1 MHHQL
6 LAQGV
11 TAKAP
16 PAEAT
21 PNAGT
26 PGGIDAVNTL
36 PDAPDPTADVIDRI
50 PVAKVLPDSKAPEM
64 AVIESDNPQ
73 SLRGDVYFASGNV
86 VLTYQDHILHADS
99 IRYNRATGEVEFLGH
114 AKLTGGQNDEYI
126 EASRGTYNVRT
137 GTGRFY
143 DVHGSVGL
151 EQRSARSA
159 ANGAAQPAS
168 TTGAIVGAPI
178 GPASR
183 TTYANSNPFLFE
195 GKIVVKT
202 GPTDYT
208 VYEGS
213 VTSCLMPKPDW
224 QIFAKKITLD
234 KGKAHAAGSTFKLL
248 GIPLLFM
255 PYVTHPVDAEERQS
269 GLLIPELSFSR
280 GSATAG
286 SKGLTI
292 GEQGYLT
299 LGRSADMTIGLLYYS
314 DRGFSE
320 NGTVRVRG
328 QGNNF
333 ATGHFSALEDR
344 GFHYQAATLSGQLIT
359 LYANQ
364 GGEDVT
370 AAFRY
375 DFTPKTR
382 LVGDVEYL
390 SSYVYREA
398 FTENFNQAVS
408 SDINSVVFVTQQ
420 TNGYALSARFD
431 RYEGLKV
438 VPTYRTAGQEVKIFH
453 APALD
458 FDAID
463 RAIPGTPF
471 KWNVAT
477 SIASMKRVQPNFVTA
492 GMTERFDLRP
502 ELSLPMHFDGF
513 NLNAS
518 IAARETVYSRSRQV
532 PYGPNP
538 ANAVPIELMAPVNR
552 ADVEMKLDFRPPVIE
567 RDFKVP
573 AKLQS
578 LFGDE
583 VRHTVES
590 HLTYRDVKGVDNF
603 LAILRFDDTD
613 LVSDTNEL
621 EYGVTQHLYFKPHP
635 KVAKLP
641 PGCSASPLTKAVDD
655 KDAEPA
661 PREAQE
667 DPDQQPSIDANGIPN
682 PFSTAPDVPTRT
694 HKRHAGPCDK
704 PTAVAGQTEWF
715 SWDLKQKIFFDQ
727 NFGGAVINSRRNIF
741 ETTLDLSGIAFLTE
755 ARNISPLISR
765 MRFRTS
771 GHTDIE
777 YDFDYDTG
785 ASKFTSQNILLDVH
799 ESNLFGGVSY
809 ARLNAP
815 GRFHSEVLNQTT
827 NTATQILTTQISNFQ
842 QMRLL
847 GGFGAPTRAGLSVA
861 AGAGLDLNPPSG
873 AGMTQYLTIQA
884 SYNWNC
890 CGLSVEY
897 RKYDLGNIRDEG
909 TESFNFTLAN
919 IGSAGNMRRAQSLF

>member
-16 PAEAT
+16 PADTTQLT
-21 PNAGT
+21 PV
-26 PGGIDAVNTL
+26 DAAAPL
-36 PDAPDPTADVIDRI
+36 PDAPDPTTDVLQRI
-50 PVAKVLPDSKAPEM
+50 PVAQPLPDKHPPDKAI
-64 AVIESDNPQ
+64 IESDNPQ
-73 SLRGDVYFASGNV
+73 SLRGDVYSASGNV

-99 IRYNRATGEVEFLGH
+99 IRYNRATGEVEFEGH
-114 AKLTGGQNDEYI
+114 AKLTGGDNDEYI
-126 EASRGTYNVRT
+126 EASRGAYNMRS
-137 GTGRFY
+137 GTGQFY

-151 EQRSARSA
+151 EDRLAR
-159 ANGAAQPAS
+159 NTNPRAAQPAS
-168 TTGAIVGAPI
+168 TTGAIVGTPV

-183 TTYANSNPFLFE
+183 TTYANANPFLFE
-195 GKIVVKT
+195 GRLVIKT
-202 GPTDYT
+202 GPEDYT
-208 VYEGS
+208 VYDGS
-213 VTSCLMPKPDW
+213 VTSCLLPRPDW
-224 QIFAKKITLD
+224 QIFARKITMAD
-234 KGKAHAAGSTFKLL
+234 GKAHAAGSTFKLL
-248 GIPLLFM
+248 GIPMLFL
-255 PYVTHPVDAEERQS
+255 PYVTHPVDTEQRQS
-269 GLLIPELSFSR
+269 GILIPELSFSK
-280 GSATAG
+280 GTATAG

-292 GEQGYLT
+292 GEQGYLAM
-299 LGRSADMTIGLLYYS
+299 GRSADLTLGLLFYS

-320 NGTVRVRG
+320 NGTFRLRG
-328 QGNNF
+328 LGNNF
-333 ATGHFSALEDR
+333 ATAHFSALEDR

-370 AAFRY
+370 TAFRY

-390 SSYVYREA
+390 SSYIYREA

-408 SDINSVVFVTQQ
+408 SDINSVVFVTQE

-453 APALD
+453 APSFD
-458 FDAID
+458 FDSVD
-463 RAIPGTPF
+463 RAIPATPF
-471 KWNVAT
+471 KWNVST
-477 SIASMKRVQPNFVTA
+477 SVAGLKRVQPNFVSS
-492 GMTERFDLRP
+492 GITERFDLRP
-502 ELSLPMHFDGF
+502 EISLPLHFDGF
-513 NLNAS
+513 NVNAS
-518 IAARETVYSRSRQV
+518 IAARETVYSRSRRV
-532 PYGPNP
+532 PYGGPNP
-538 ANAVPIELMAPVNR
+538 ANTPPFELRDPVNR
-552 ADVEMKLDFRPPVIE
+552 ADVEFNIDLRPPVIA

-573 AKLQS
+573 AKLQNF
-578 LFGDE
+578 LGDE

-621 EYGVTQHLYFKPHP
+621 EYGVVQHLYFKPHP
-635 KVAKLP
+635 KAAKLP
-641 PGCSASPLTKAVDD
+641 EGCSAAPALKADP
-655 KDAEPA
+655 DAEAEHP
-661 PREAQE
+661 ESQE

-682 PFSTAPDVPTRT
+682 AFATAPDIPTRT
-694 HKRHAGPCDK
+694 HKRHAGPCDQ
-704 PTAVAGQTEWF
+704 PRPVVAQREWF
-715 SWDLKQKIFFDQ
+715 SWELKQKLFFDQ
-727 NFGGAVINSRRNIF
+727 TFGNAVINQRRNIF
-741 ETTLDLSGIAFLTE
+741 ESTLNLSGIAFLTE
-755 ARNISPLISR
+755 PRGISPLISR
-765 MRFRTS
+765 MRLRSS

-785 ASKFTSQNILLDVH
+785 ASRFTSQNLFLDVH
-799 ESNLFGGVSY
+799 ESKWFGGASY

-815 GRFHSEVLNQTT
+815 GRFFTEVVNQTT
-827 NTATQILTTQISNFQ
+827 NTATGLTSSQVSNFNQ
-842 QMRLL
+842 LRLL
-847 GGFGAPTRAGLSVA
+847 GGFGTPTRPGLAMA
-861 AGAGLDLNPPSG
+861 AGAGMDLSTNSV
-873 AGMTQYLTIQA
+873 QYLTVQA

-897 RKYDLGNIRDEG
+897 RKYNLGNVRDEG

>member
-1 MHHQL
+1 M
-6 LAQGV
+6 
-11 TAKAP
+11 
-16 PAEAT
+16 
-21 PNAGT
+21 
-26 PGGIDAVNTL
+26 L
-36 PDAPDPTADVIDRI
+36 PDRQPPQ
-50 PVAKVLPDSKAPEM
+50 M

-73 SLRGDVYFASGNV
+73 SLRDDVYSASGNV
-86 VLTYQDHILHADS
+86 VLTYQDHILRADS
-99 IRYNRATGEVEFLGH
+99 IRYDRSSGDVQFQGH
-114 AKLTGGQNDEYI
+114 AKLTGGENDEYI
-126 EASRGTYNVRT
+126 EASHGTYNVRT
-137 GTGRFY
+137 GLGQFY
-143 DVHGSVGL
+143 DVHGSVGI
-151 EQRSARSA
+151 EKRTTRNSAS
-159 ANGAAQPAS
+159 GAALPAS
-168 TTGAIVGAPI
+168 TTGAIVGAPV

-183 TTYANSNPFLFE
+183 ATYANANPFLFE
-195 GKIVVKT
+195 GRAVIKT
-202 GPTDYT
+202 GPSDYT
-208 VYEGS
+208 VYDGS
-213 VTSCLMPKPDW
+213 VTSCLLPRPDW

-234 KGKAHAAGSTFKLL
+234 KGKAHASGSTFRLL
-248 GIPLLFM
+248 GIPMLFL
-255 PYVTHPVDAEERQS
+255 PYVTHPVDTEERQS
-269 GLLIPELSFSR
+269 GLLIPQLSFSS

-299 LGRSADMTIGLLYYS
+299 LGRSADLTLGLLYYS
-314 DRGFSE
+314 ERGFSE
-320 NGTVRVRG
+320 NATVRVRG

-333 ATGHFSALEDR
+333 ATAHFSALQDR
-344 GFHYQAATLSGQLIT
+344 GFHYQAPNAAGTAILT
-359 LYANQ
+359 LYSNQ

-370 AAFRY
+370 TAFRH

-382 LVGDVEYL
+382 LVGDIEYL

-408 SDINSVVFVTQQ
+408 SDINSVVFVTRQ
-420 TNGYALSARFD
+420 TDGYALSARFD

-453 APALD
+453 APSID
-458 FDAID
+458 FDAVD
-463 RAIPGTPF
+463 RPIPGTPF
-471 KWNVAT
+471 KWNIAT
-477 SIASMKRVQPNFVTA
+477 SVTAMKRVQPNFVTS

-502 ELSLPMHFDGF
+502 ELSLPLHFDGF

-518 IAARETVYSRSRQV
+518 VAARETVYSRSRKV
-532 PYGPNP
+532 PYGGPNP
-538 ANAVPIELMAPVNR
+538 ANAVPVELTDPVNR

-573 AKLQS
+573 AKFQS
-578 LFGDE
+578 LFGTE
-583 VRHTVES
+583 VRHTLES

-603 LAILRFDDTD
+603 LAVLRFDDTD

-621 EYGVTQHLYFKPHP
+621 EYGFTHHLYFKPPP

-641 PGCSASPLTKAVDD
+641 AGCSASPVAKSVDD

-694 HKRHAGPCDK
+694 HKRRAGPCDQ
-704 PTAVAGQTEWF
+704 PAAVSGQTEWF
-715 SWDLKQKIFFDQ
+715 SWDVKQKLFF
-727 NFGGAVINSRRNIF
+727 NRTFGGAVIETRRNIF
-741 ETTLDLSGIAFLTE
+741 ESTLDLSGIAFLTQ

-777 YDFDYDTG
+777 YDFDYDTV
-785 ASKFTSQNILLDVH
+785 AAEFTSQNVLLDVH
-799 ESNLFGGVSY
+799 ESKFFGGVSY

-815 GRFHSEVLNQTT
+815 GRFHNEVLNSTQ
-827 NTATQILTTQISNFQ
+827 NTVTGITTTQISNFN
-842 QMRLL
+842 QMRVLA
-847 GGFGAPTRAGLSVA
+847 GYGTPTRPGLALA
-861 AGAGLDLNPPSG
+861 AGAGVDLNPPSTTG
-873 AGMTQYLTIQA
+873 STTSGSTSGSVQYLTVQA

-897 RKYDLGNIRDEG
+897 RKYDLGNVRDEG